1 MMVKKDKKITSPEG
15 EFSFRPKIGG
25 TLQGSM
31 PIRIGPRFEIGA
43 VNHSLLDRGEI
54 EVLKWF
60 QILDDMKGFQGCLS
74 MWLNAL
80 FLLTKCP

>member
-1 MMVKKDKKITSPEG
+1 MMVKKDKKITSPEE

-31 PIRIGPRFEIGA
+31 PIRIGPCFEIGA
-43 VNHSLLDRGEI
+43 VNPSLLERGEI
-54 EVLKWF
+54 KFLKWF
-60 QILDDMKGFQGCLS
+60 QILEDMKGFQGCLS

>member
-54 EVLKWF
+54 
-60 QILDDMKGFQGCLS
+60 
-74 MWLNAL
+74 
-80 FLLTKCP
+80 